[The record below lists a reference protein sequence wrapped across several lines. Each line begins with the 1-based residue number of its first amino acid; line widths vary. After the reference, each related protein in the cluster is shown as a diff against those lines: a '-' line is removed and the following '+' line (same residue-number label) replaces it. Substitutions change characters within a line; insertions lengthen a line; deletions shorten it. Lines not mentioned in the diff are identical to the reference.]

1 MLRAACST
9 RPRLASNYQCEP
21 LIYRARCVG
30 SKFTVSF
37 HVLAVRRSLTVINLC
52 RSHESIHFVRCSS
65 FGPRH
70 FVSNVKLSLI
80 CLLATFIRDIV
91 SMNGARSVHDYTNC
105 RRVEVQSTW
114 KSHTIFLC
122 SKTVH
127 LRDNR
132 ITNDIHVYIL
142 FKQHSATSLLFL
154 FFLLQKKQTNFHTW
168 MIFPTITATT
178 DCTEVW
184 ANFMRYAC
192 GGGDGG
198 DGGVSSSKFMRRNK
212 TLYFKRRWIF
222 CSLSSILCVSAVFV
236 FLLYM
241 EAHCEGEYTSSH
253 IRLIYGWP
261 SFEWWWRSWPV
272 CGNQQL
278 WMKIGR
284 QPWSVFRIHAAG
296 KLPCSVRC
304 RVIYCVNR

>member
-154 FFLLQKKQTNFHTW
+154 FFLLQKKNRQISTPEWF
-168 MIFPTITATT
+168 FPRSLRRLTALKYEPISC
-178 DCTEVW
+178 DMRAVAAMAAMVESLR
-184 ANFMRYAC
+184 ANLCAAIRRSI
-192 GGGDGG
+192 
-198 DGGVSSSKFMRRNK
+198 SSDVGF
-212 TLYFKRRWIF
+212 
-222 CSLSSILCVSAVFV
+222 SAVSLQFFASLL
-236 FLLYM
+236 FLFF
-241 EAHCEGEYTSSH
+241 CC
-253 IRLIYGWP
+253 IWRLI
-261 SFEWWWRSWPV
+261 V
-272 CGNQQL
+272 
-278 WMKIGR
+278 K
-284 QPWSVFRIHAAG
+284 
-296 KLPCSVRC
+296 
-304 RVIYCVNR
+304 VNTPHHTFG